1 MEAMEARGA
10 LPEILTVDLGPR
22 THIRMKPRAADTGHW
37 AIHVYI
43 GEAKCR
49 QRTLVRVH
57 DRFGLVGNS
66 EANSFSHTPRL
77 FPFPLPSQTYKQLT
91 QTFPGYLGTS

>member
-1 MEAMEARGA
+1 MA
-10 LPEILTVDLGPR
+10 LPEILTVGLGPR
-22 THIRMKPRAADTGHW
+22 THIRINPHAAGTDHL
-37 AIHVYI
+37 AIDVYI

-49 QRTLVRVH
+49 HHTLVRFR
-57 DRFGLVGNS
+57 DRFGWMENS
-66 EANSFSHTPRL
+66 EANSFSHTPHL